1 MPLSGV
7 LLKVKFCLGHCFLL
21 WVRHTLAF
29 VLKGALGSCA
39 SPIDVV
45 ELKTGF
51 FKCLFG
57 FPLKGLILFPS
68 YAHSQSLILE
78 FCIYV
83 SPWQILWV
91 ILSPHTKILIIV
103 ECGLV
108 ARLFTKALD
117 NGGMFH

>member
-1 MPLSGV
+1 MPLLGV
-7 LLKVKFCLGHCFLL
+7 LLKVKVCLGHCFLL
-21 WVRHTLAF
+21 WGRYTFAF
-29 VLKGALGSCA
+29 VLKGALGSFV
-39 SPIDVV
+39 SPIVIV
-45 ELKTGF
+45 ELKTGV

-57 FPLKGLILFPS
+57 FLLKGLILFPS

-108 ARLFTKALD
+108 AQLFI
-117 NGGMFH
+117 